1 MPDPLCKKP
10 LFFILK
16 CHSMTMTSILWEL
29 CMLHYWTC
37 AINQQVASASIN
49 SEIKSVSHCLYL
61 EDGFQDKSN
70 KGAGVLGA
78 VSSGRTLQEFSII
91 CIKVPGKKNIWFWLV
106 PVLICYLVIFCRPI
120 WLILVVELYL
130 SPHSF
135 FIMSSTFLACSAGAI
150 WVLPLAANL
159 AAYISANCF
168 KVKAQPW
175 SPEPKP
181 TVPMT
186 GSI

>member
-1 MPDPLCKKP
+1 MPHPSCTKP

-16 CHSMTMTSILWEL
+16 RHSMTMTNILWTVHSLLHL
-29 CMLHYWTC
+29 CYQPTSCFSLHQLWNK
-37 AINQQVASASIN
+37 I
-49 SEIKSVSHCLYL
+49 SHCLFTLKMGSKTRATKVRGYLVPSSEVGTFMNFPSFALKYL
-61 EDGFQDKSN
+61 E
-70 KGAGVLGA
+70 
-78 VSSGRTLQEFSII
+78 
-91 CIKVPGKKNIWFWLV
+91 KNIWFWPV
-106 PVLICYLVIFCRPI
+106 PVLICYLVIFCRPM
-120 WLILVVELYL
+120 WLILVVEIYL

-135 FIMSSTFLACSAGAI
+135 FIMSSTFLACSAGVI